1 MIKGDE
7 MSRRSV
13 ANALSVIK
21 NAIIHGKKEVVIR
34 GQYSKLLMSI
44 LEIMKR
50 EGYLEDYELISD
62 EKGGEIKVVLSDT
75 LNECKAIMP
84 RFFVKS
90 DEYLE
95 EEKRYL
101 PAVNTGIIIV
111 STSKGLMTHKEA
123 KGKYGGALIA
133 YVY

>member
-1 MIKGDE
+1 
-7 MSRRSV
+7 MSKKSV
-13 ANALSVIK
+13 ANALATIK
-21 NAIIHGKKEVVIR
+21 NAIMSGKKEVIIR
-34 GQYSKLLMSI
+34 GHYSKLLINI
-44 LEIMKR
+44 LDIMKR
-50 EGYLEDYELISD
+50 EGYLEDYNVLSNER
-62 EKGGEIKVVLSDT
+62 GGNIKVMLSDYI
-75 LNECKAIMP
+75 NECKAIMP
-84 RFFVKS
+84 RFFVKKN
-90 DEYLE
+90 DYLE

>member
-1 MIKGDE
+1 
-7 MSRRSV
+7 MSKKSV
-13 ANALSVIK
+13 ANALATIK
-21 NAIIHGKKEVVIR
+21 NAIIGGKKEVIIK
-34 GQYSKLLMSI
+34 GQYSKLLVNI

-50 EGYLEDYELISD
+50 EGYLEDFKVLSS
-62 EKGGEIKVVLSDT
+62 EKGGEIKVILGDHI
-75 LNECKAIMP
+75 NECKAIMP
-84 RFFVKS
+84 RFFVKKN
-90 DEYLE
+90 EYLE

-111 STSKGLMTHKEA
+111 STSKGLMTHREA

>member
-1 MIKGDE
+1 